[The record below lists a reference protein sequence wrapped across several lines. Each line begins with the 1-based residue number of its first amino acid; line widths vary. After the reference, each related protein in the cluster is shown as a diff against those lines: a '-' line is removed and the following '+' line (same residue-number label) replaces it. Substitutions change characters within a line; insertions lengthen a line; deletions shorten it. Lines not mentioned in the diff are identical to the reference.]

1 MHASDLSTLPAASLA
16 QPELL
21 PRPGQPRR
29 APLISAARL
38 APRAPAT
45 PCSNCPSL
53 SSLSARLSFA
63 PACAYLAACL
73 ATCRLMGRLANLSSL
88 TLRCPDKRP
97 ALLAPLRQLAS
108 LTALTFEGA
117 ADPASG
123 AWLPGGLRR
132 LSIGAGG
139 PRGLPAVG
147 HAWLKAVL
155 ACTGLESLRL
165 NVMRGRDLRLNTGPL
180 GVPPFA
186 EDAFYEAIG
195 K

>member
-1 MHASDLSTLPAASLA
+1 
-16 QPELL
+16 
-21 PRPGQPRR
+21 
-29 APLISAARL
+29 
-38 APRAPAT
+38 
-45 PCSNCPSL
+45 
-53 SSLSARLSFA
+53 
-63 PACAYLAACL
+63 
-73 ATCRLMGRLANLSSL
+73 MGRLANLSSL

-195 K
+195 KVRGWQGFGWGKVLLDWARGRSRALARLWAPDAHRMQ